1 MRKMAGKR
9 KLLVVGIAAM
19 LLVVPIVMFARV
31 GSPATSPNQET
42 IIVEPEPLASN
53 KEASEKLKEIQ
64 KGVDF
69 PILVPTYL
77 PAKLQLAKK
86 GIAYRKALGP
96 FSDAVWLMYDD
107 SAVSWKGDV
116 GSIRSIE
123 VYQRKALGEVAW
135 GRIEKEC
142 ERIYTPDGRKVY
154 VKIEVQGVTA
164 YWTPY
169 GTEKSCSTPEQSSGR
184 IICELD
190 SSSTRVFWWAN
201 GAKYE
206 VRGKNIPS
214 DEVLAFVRS
223 LTPLE

>member
-1 MRKMAGKR
+1 MSDAFEKR
-9 KLLVVGIAAM
+9 KLLVVVIMAM
-19 LLVVPIVMFARV
+19 LLAISIAIYACA
-31 GSPATSPNQET
+31 GSSDSSPGQKT
-42 IIVEPEPLASN
+42 IIVRPEPLSSHEEA
-53 KEASEKLKEIQ
+53 KERLKEIQ